1 MPRDWPVG
9 VGGRSAG
16 GCVVVAVVRRRWPR
30 DLIEIPISPPR
41 YLSQDDRIEIANGL
55 ARGEPVKAIAAPIG
69 KTFRAATLRSPQ
81 QQARV
86 AAPAVVCRQPGL
98 PAAPT
103 RQAAP
108 VQRRCRVDPST
119 S

>member
-1 MPRDWPVG
+1 VVG
-9 VGGRSAG
+9 VSASCGSLWFIDAG
-16 GCVVVAVVRRRWPR
+16 GVSF
-30 DLIEIPISPPR
+30 IEIPISPR

-55 ARGEPVKAIAAPIG
+55 ARGEPVKAIAARIG
-69 KTFRAATLRSPQ
+69 KTFQSVYLRSP
-81 QQARV
+81 AT
-86 AAPAVVCRQPGL
+86 ASPMAVTSLVCAQPGV

-108 VQRRCRVDPST
+108 VQRRCRVSPST